1 MRRALFE
8 LAMKRAGSSL
18 GAIVGYVIAGI
29 TVLVGLV
36 LAAGARRSTA
46 IEHVPMAAAWL
57 LVWGAGILVAVGAAA
72 RGLRRDREEGIVE
85 LLESRGH
92 GRGAYVRARVGAL
105 ALLLFLVTGG
115 GTLVVGVVS
124 TLLAMGG
131 HRALGTLQS
140 TLAGLAYD
148 ASFSAMVGPIALATL
163 GARSRAG
170 GYVGLLLVLFV
181 PTLASGL
188 TSQLVP
194 EGWESLVSIPG
205 ALDSIRS
212 AIAPPG
218 FDPLGLVRA
227 IVFSGIVTLL
237 ALLFV
242 RVEAASIESEP

>member
-1 MRRALFE
+1 
-8 LAMKRAGSSL
+8 MKRAGSGL
-18 GAIVGYVIAGI
+18 GAIIGYVVAGL
-29 TVLVGLV
+29 TVLICLA
-36 LAAGARRSTA
+36 LAASVRRSSA

-92 GRGAYVRARVGAL
+92 ARGAYVTARVGAL
-105 ALLLFLVTGG
+105 ALVLFLVTGG
-115 GTLVVGVVS
+115 GTLVVGIVS
-124 TLLAMGG
+124 TLLAIGG
-131 HRALGTLQS
+131 HRVLGTLQS
-140 TLAGLAYD
+140 TLAGLAYA
-148 ASFSAMVGPIALATL
+148 ASFSAMVGPIAFATL

-170 GYVGLLLVLFV
+170 GYFALLLVLFV

-188 TSQLVP
+188 TSRLVP

-227 IVFSGIVTLL
+227 LVVSAVVMLL
-237 ALLFV
+237 ALVFV
-242 RVEAASIESEP
+242 RVEASSIESDP